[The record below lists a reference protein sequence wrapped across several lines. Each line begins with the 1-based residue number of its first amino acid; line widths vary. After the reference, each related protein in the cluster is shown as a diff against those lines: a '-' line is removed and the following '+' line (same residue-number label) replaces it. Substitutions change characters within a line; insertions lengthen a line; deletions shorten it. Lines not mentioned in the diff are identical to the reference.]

1 MSDELAVAMNNNK
14 AYSLENSSLKKENRV
29 YKLTA
34 EQLEYYSDS
43 ITVEMD
49 RIRKELKIKDKNL
62 QYLQYLLSTSER
74 IDTVTFQD
82 TIFSETT
89 FHVDTLIG
97 DKWYKLKLGMKFPNV
112 ITVYPKFIS
121 EKYIVTYSKKE
132 TVNPPKKFF
141 LLRWFQKK
149 HRVVEVTIVE
159 NSPYVN
165 NKQQKFIEIIK

>member
-1 MSDELAVAMNNNK
+1 MRKILVSIISVIMLASISCSMYYCNGYKKISDELAVAVNNNK

-49 RIRKELKIKDKNL
+49 RIRKELKIKDKDL

-97 DKWYKLKLGMKFPNV
+97 DKWYQLKLGMKFPMSLQCILN
-112 ITVYPKFIS
+112 
-121 EKYIVTYSKKE
+121 
-132 TVNPPKKFF
+132 
-141 LLRWFQKK
+141 L
-149 HRVVEVTIVE
+149 
-159 NSPYVN
+159 
-165 NKQQKFIEIIK
+165 